1 MSKNFIEA
9 ALLQLKGQGVAHL
22 AAIETMVSSPAG
34 VADHTTHVDD
44 IMKHARGAAECDEAV
59 RILQRYFAAKP
70 APAPQPMPPMPPMPV
85 APASPGGAVPAVT
98 SPTMRRAMQVKKM
111 QEESAARLK
120 AEAAV
125 AKPKATPKRRTRKKK
140 EE

>member
-59 RILQRYFAAKP
+59 RILQRYFAAY
-70 APAPQPMPPMPPMPV
+70 APDAPNAGCPSLTGWSSACGDIPHDAKSNAGEKDARGISG
-85 APASPGGAVPAVT
+85 APEG
-98 SPTMRRAMQVKKM
+98 
-111 QEESAARLK
+111 
-120 AEAAV
+120 
-125 AKPKATPKRRTRKKK
+125 
-140 EE
+140 